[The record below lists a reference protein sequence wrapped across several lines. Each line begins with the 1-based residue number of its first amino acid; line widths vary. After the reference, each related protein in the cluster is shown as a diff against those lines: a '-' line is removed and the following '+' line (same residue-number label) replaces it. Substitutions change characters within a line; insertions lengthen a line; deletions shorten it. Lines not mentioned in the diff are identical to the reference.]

1 MLWKFRNKNNY
12 CGPNEQ
18 RRPDPKEEE
27 TFEKRYK
34 TLQGM
39 YNADTSRL
47 RAENQQ
53 FNQRVTQLEQLL
65 STLSTPAAKPQV
77 AATKLVTDKD
87 IEEYGDSI
95 DVMRRVTEESLSAR
109 DSRIAELEQMLSD
122 FKEAK
127 LRQDAALEAAMK
139 PTKEKNG

>member
-1 MLWKFRNKNNY
+1 
-12 CGPNEQ
+12 
-18 RRPDPKEEE
+18 
-27 TFEKRYK
+27 
-34 TLQGM
+34 M

-53 FNQRVTQLEQLL
+53 FSQRVTQLEQLL

-109 DSRIAELEQMLSD
+109 DSRIAELEQML
-122 FKEAK
+122 
-127 LRQDAALEAAMK
+127 RQMQTSILPREI
-139 PTKEKNG
+139 GRSHV